1 MWGYVMRRSEVIIVA
16 VGVICMTLLTLM
28 ITAGTRR
35 PLYDEFEVVANVP
48 DVGTK
53 RHAVTFR
60 SNHQQPTKPLM
71 FTLVGTTARQVGSYG
86 LSDGQSALSWRGL
99 PPSTLPIWID
109 GRLTLTIPNDTTQFR
124 GSFGACG
131 NEHSGPRV
139 VCFDPA
145 LVTIRNK

>member
-1 MWGYVMRRSEVIIVA
+1 MVKSEVTIVS
-16 VGVICMTLLTLM
+16 VGVICMTLLALA
-28 ITAGTRR
+28 ITSGTRR
-35 PLYDEFEVVANVP
+35 PPYDEFEVVASVP

-71 FTLVGTTARQVGSYG
+71 FTLVRTTARQVGSYG

-99 PPSTLPIWID
+99 HLSILPIWID
-109 GRLTLTIPNDTTQFR
+109 GRLTLTVPADTTEYR

-131 NEHSGPRV
+131 NEHGEPRV

-145 LVTIRNK
+145 LVSIRNN